1 MQERAVDD
9 GSTGSKAEELLVD
22 LSPAQYQ
29 AVTSDAAP
37 LMVLA
42 SAGAG
47 KTRVLTR
54 RIAYRVVSG
63 SAGAGHVL
71 ALTFTRKAAGEMT
84 ERLQQL
90 GMRGQ
95 ITAGTFHSVASAQLR
110 RWWADRRR
118 TPPVLLERKSRV
130 LGPLVA
136 GRPGLGSTPVSDL
149 ASQIEWAKARMIA
162 PDRFVESVNLHGRS
176 LPPGVSAS
184 DLAALYGRYEHEKTR
199 RGLIDFDDLL
209 AGCADAVERDPSFA
223 AAQRWR
229 WRHVFVDEFQDLNP
243 LQYRLLLAWLGP
255 SPDLCAVGDPNQAI
269 YGWNGADAGLLSQ
282 VTGRWP
288 EAQVVN
294 LDDNHRCTP
303 QIVTAAASVLGVEGD
318 RLSSSAP
325 DGPGPAV
332 RCYPSETAE
341 SQGAALAIRRAHLDG
356 RPWSDMAILART
368 NAQLTPFQDALAAAG
383 VPFWAPSSELE
394 REEDDAGDIDRSHL
408 GGPRGTKAIDAVTLC
423 SFHRAKGLEWGAVW
437 LVGLEAGFVPIARA
451 GAKAYDEER
460 RLLYVAMTRAGRE
473 LHCSWSRLR
482 SFGGRPVPRQPS
494 PWLDLI
500 CPGGDIGGGAGASG
514 GGAGGRAGLDSA
526 DIESGVEFWRE
537 RLRAQRQALAGPD
550 RQAVKRP
557 RGAKRDTP
565 RWPEPDQEIIASL
578 RSWRSQA
585 ARASGVP
592 PYVILHDA
600 TISAV
605 ASLRPRNPDEL
616 VAVPG
621 LGPVKASRY
630 GSTLLAIVA
639 KRAVSA

>member
-1 MQERAVDD
+1 MHERAVADA
-9 GSTGSKAEELLVD
+9 STGSAAEELLVD
-22 LSPAQYQ
+22 LSPAQYE

-37 LMVLA
+37 LIVVA

-54 RIAYRVVSG
+54 RIAYRVG
-63 SAGAGHVL
+63 IGAAGAGHVL

-84 ERLQQL
+84 ERLHQL
-90 GMRGQ
+90 GMQGQ
-95 ITAGTFHSVASAQLR
+95 IAAGTFHSVASAQLR

-118 TPPVLLERKSRV
+118 TPPVMLERKSRL
-130 LGPLVA
+130 LGPLAA

-149 ASQIEWAKARMIA
+149 ASQIEWAKARMIT
-162 PDRFVESVNLHGRS
+162 PERFVESVEVHGRA

-184 DLAALYGRYEHEKTR
+184 DLAALYARYEHEKTK

-209 AGCADAVERDPSFA
+209 AGCADAMERDPSFA

-255 SPDLCAVGDPNQAI
+255 SSDLCAVGDPNQAI
-269 YGWNGADAGLLSQ
+269 YGWNGGDAGLLSQ
-282 VTGRWP
+282 VTERWS

-303 QIVTAAASVLGVEGD
+303 QIVSAAASVLGAEGD

-325 DGPGPAV
+325 EGPGPAV

-341 SQGAALAIRRAHLDG
+341 AQGVALAIRRAHLDG
-356 RPWSDMAILART
+356 RPWSEMAILART
-368 NAQLTPFQDALAAAG
+368 NAQLKPFQDALAAAG
-383 VPFWAPSSELE
+383 VPFWAPSSELD
-394 REEDDAGDIDRSHL
+394 REEEDETRASDRSDL
-408 GGPRGTKAIDAVTLC
+408 AGPRGVKGIDAVTLC
-423 SFHRAKGLEWGAVW
+423 SFHRAKGLEWEAVW
-437 LVGLEAGFVPIARA
+437 LVGLEAGYVPIARA
-451 GAKAYDEER
+451 GGKGYDEER

-482 SFGGRPVPRQPS
+482 SFGGRPVPREPS
-494 PWLDLI
+494 PWLELI
-500 CPGGDIGGGAGASG
+500 SPNGGDGGSGVGGAN
-514 GGAGGRAGLDSA
+514 LEPA

-537 RLRAQRQALAGPD
+537 RLRAQRQALAGHD
-550 RQAVKRP
+550 RQAVKRR
-557 RGAKRDTP
+557 RGPKRDTP
-565 RWPEPDQEIIASL
+565 GWPDPDQEIVAGL
-578 RSWRSQA
+578 RTWRSQA

-605 ASLRPRNPDEL
+605 ASLRPRNHEEL
-616 VAVPG
+616 VTVPG

-639 KRAVSA
+639 KRAVPA